1 MILYNNV
8 GQPTSSS
15 KKVFCKFRCN
25 FALTE
30 LWLSGDLRL
39 KKRGPLECCQCFL
52 SWPSCTFMAILTLL

>member
-39 KKRGPLECCQCFL
+39 KK
-52 SWPSCTFMAILTLL
+52 S